1 MTGVGHWRSARSL
14 TARVNSAV
22 WRAISVILSAKL
34 KQGSSVALKPVI
46 YKLNLNLSDL
56 NRHYYQSFNLTIA
69 QHPSESDNRLM
80 ARLMAFC
87 FEAEDD
93 LSFTKG
99 ISEVEEPD
107 IWARSLDDQIK
118 IGRAHV

>member
-1 MTGVGHWRSARSL
+1 
-14 TARVNSAV
+14 
-22 WRAISVILSAKL
+22 
-34 KQGSSVALKPVI
+34 
-46 YKLNLNLSDL
+46 
-56 NRHYYQSFNLTIA
+56 
-69 QHPSESDNRLM
+69 M

-118 IGRAHV
+118 LWVELGEPAPERVKKASHQCKAVVVYILSSKIDVWWSQSTN